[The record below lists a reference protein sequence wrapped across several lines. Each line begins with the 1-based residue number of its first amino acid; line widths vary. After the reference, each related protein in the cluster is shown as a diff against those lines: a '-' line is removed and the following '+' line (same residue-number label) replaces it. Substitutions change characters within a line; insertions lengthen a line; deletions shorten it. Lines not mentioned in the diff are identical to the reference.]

1 MLTMINNYWN
11 TIKTIFR
18 LYFKFTQLTFLELKE
33 VIEVISKSEE
43 NIKDFHKLMLVL
55 LVIQLIFTFG
65 IYPLIVLYGWN
76 LIIVGLFGVPI
87 IEYLWALLIS
97 FLINIILHRL

>member
-1 MLTMINNYWN
+1 MLTIINNYWN

-43 NIKDFHKLMLVL
+43 NIKDFHKLMLIL

-76 LIIVGLFGVPI
+76 IIIVSLFGVPI
-87 IEYLWALLIS
+87 IGYLWALLIS

>member
-18 LYFKFTQLTFLELKE
+18 LYFKFTQLKE

-43 NIKDFHKLMLVL
+43 NIEDFHKLMLIL
-55 LVIQLIFTFG
+55 LIIQLIFTFG

-76 LIIVGLFGVPI
+76 LIIVSLFGVPVI
-87 IEYLWALLIS
+87 GYLWALLIS